1 VRGAGAIDLG
11 IAGRV
16 AVVTGGSRGVGR
28 GCAIALA
35 REGAKVCICA
45 RRLDRLEETAEEI
58 RRATGAEVLVV
69 QADMEQPEDIKRMVA
84 TVAERFGR
92 IDILVNNAAN
102 FAYGEDLGIEDEAWA
117 HHFNVK
123 FFGYLRAM
131 REVVPHMQRNHW
143 GRIVNI
149 GGGAARQVTGMGTS
163 GPNNAAI
170 VNMTKIMSDALAKDG
185 ITANVVH
192 PGAADSDRRPLQIE
206 FRARQRGI
214 TLEQAEA
221 EIDANVPPIGRKV
234 VSADTG
240 NLVAF
245 LASEAAAA
253 ITGQTLAIDGGSNR
267 QVIY

>member
-1 VRGAGAIDLG
+1 MEYG
-11 IAGRV
+11 ITGRV
-16 AVVTGGSRGVGR
+16 AIVTGGSRGVGR
-28 GCAIALA
+28 ACAMALA
-35 REGAKVCICA
+35 REGARVCICA
-45 RRLDRLEETAEEI
+45 RRPGPLEETAEEI
-58 RRATGAEVLVV
+58 RRETGAEVLAIS
-69 QADMEQPEDIKRMVA
+69 ADMEQPDDIKRMVA
-84 TVAERFGR
+84 QVAEHFGR

-102 FAYGEDLGIEDEAWA
+102 FAYGEDLGIGDDAWA

-123 FFGYLRAM
+123 FFGYLRAL

-170 VNMTKIMSDALAKDG
+170 VNMTKIMSDSLAKDG

-192 PGAADSDRRPLQIE
+192 PGAADSDRRALQIE
-206 FRARQRGI
+206 FRAQTRGI
-214 TLEQAEA
+214 SLEEAER

-234 VSADTG
+234 LSADSA
-240 NLVAF
+240 NMVVF

-253 ITGQTLAIDGGSNR
+253 VTGQTISVDGGANR
-267 QVIY
+267 AVFY